1 MILTEAF
8 EWNAVNA
15 LDSSSIKY
23 NKGDVSQ
30 NSFQS
35 LSFKT
40 AKILVLLDS
49 AQTSRAERA
58 IASGNSFFLSFL
70 IANGAILLKYKSI
83 TLLKLDSSAHF
94 ISLAPAFF

>member
-1 MILTEAF
+1 MILTDAF

-35 LSFKT
+35 LSFET

-49 AQTSRAERA
+49 AQT
-58 IASGNSFFLSFL
+58 
-70 IANGAILLKYKSI
+70 
-83 TLLKLDSSAHF
+83 
-94 ISLAPAFF
+94 